1 MDPKGFKRMLA
12 VVILVGIAIGLAGGG
27 LYLTGYEIPGII
39 LVIIAV
45 PLLVISFSLS
55 RFTVYLDFYSSVKK
69 AGKN

>member
-1 MDPKGFKRMLA
+1 
-12 VVILVGIAIGLAGGG
+12 
-27 LYLTGYEIPGII
+27 
-39 LVIIAV
+39 VIIAV